1 MNAPDFMVESIP
13 NVLHGQGMNRGPNP
27 WLAVVFPLILSGI
40 AGVFC
45 YLAAGVSLGLF
56 LGGLLLAALIT
67 GPLVAAETTWH
78 GRALAVAGIIHGIA
92 GVWLYATIKADLDLG
107 LWAASYLTLITLV
120 FAIAGLTAFAR
131 RLGLGRIGAG
141 AIVTLLAI
149 AWLTWPIWLS
159 PALHGRPGE
168 KAVAWLVAAHP
179 IFALNGVLRE
189 RFGYWAEQGIAYN
202 LTNLSDD
209 IAYSVP
215 DNVLK
220 CVLLNVG
227 IAIWCV
233 GATFVG
239 NRRIAEIER
248 F

>member
-1 MNAPDFMVESIP
+1 MNAPDFLVESIP
-13 NVLHGQGMNRGPNP
+13 NILHGQGMTRVPNP
-27 WLAVVFPLILSGI
+27 WLAIVFPLILSTI
-40 AGVFC
+40 AGLFC

-67 GPLVAAETTWH
+67 GPLVAAETTWL
-78 GRALAVAGIIHGIA
+78 GRALAVAGIVHGIA

-107 LWAASYLTLITLV
+107 LWTASYLTLIAMV

-131 RLGLGRIGAG
+131 HLGLGRIGAG

-149 AWLTWPIWLS
+149 AWLTWPIWLA
-159 PALHGRPGE
+159 PALHGGRGE
-168 KAVAWLVAAHP
+168 KVVAWLVPAHP
-179 IFALNGVLRE
+179 IFALNSVLRE

-220 CVLLNVG
+220 CVLLNAG
-227 IAIWCV
+227 IAIVCA
-233 GATFVG
+233 GATFVVRR
-239 NRRIAEIER
+239 NRAEI
-248 F
+248 